1 MNPEQS
7 KAAVGSTTSAV
18 LAQAVL
24 YGQLAWV
31 ELGVEKDRLLQML
44 LLLLVGFSLL
54 TSLLVAGT
62 IWVLL
67 VSWDTPYRT
76 AVLVSTGLLHVAVF
90 AGISLRF
97 LALIRMGHQAF
108 CDTREELATD
118 FALLR
123 SRLEQ

>member
-1 MNPEQS
+1 MNPGQS
-7 KAAVGSTTSAV
+7 RTAVGSTTSAL
-18 LAQAVL
+18 LAQGAL
-24 YGQLAWV
+24 YGQLAWA
-31 ELGVEKDRLLQML
+31 ELTVEKDRLLQML

-54 TSLLVAGT
+54 TSLLVAVT

-67 VSWDTPYRT
+67 VSWDTEYRT
-76 AVLVSTGLLHVAVF
+76 LVLVGSGLVHVALLT
-90 AGISLRF
+90 GISWRF
-97 LALIRMGHQAF
+97 LVLTRQSHQAF

>member
-7 KAAVGSTTSAV
+7 KTAVGSTTSAL
-18 LAQAVL
+18 LAQGAL

-44 LLLLVGFSLL
+44 LLLLVGFSLF

-62 IWVLL
+62 VWVLL

-76 AVLVSTGLLHVAVF
+76 AVLVSIGLVHLALF
-90 AGISLRF
+90 AGIILRF
-97 LALIRMGHQAF
+97 LAFTRQGHQAF
-108 CDTREELATD
+108 CDTREQLATD